1 MDTSSLETQLS
12 VLSGNL
18 RQAESVKQ
26 RLEVQID
33 SMDVSTPHYEKKVND
48 LEKRLETQ
56 YDKIYEIKESIS
68 DLKAQIRELKK
79 DQVDADSI

>member
-33 SMDVSTPHYEKKVND
+33 SLDVSTPHYEKKVND

-56 YDKIYEIKESIS
+56 YDKIYEIEESIS
-68 DLKAQIRELKK
+68 DLKA
-79 DQVDADSI
+79 